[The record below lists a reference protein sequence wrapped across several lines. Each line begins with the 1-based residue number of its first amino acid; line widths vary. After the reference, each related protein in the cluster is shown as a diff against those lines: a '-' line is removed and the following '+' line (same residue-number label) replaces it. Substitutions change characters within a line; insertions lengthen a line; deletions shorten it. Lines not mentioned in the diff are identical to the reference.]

1 MLPVEGSRRGGSKP
15 NVATM
20 TQWLA
25 SLTDGFGPLMLGFA
39 ALFAFAESGLG
50 LGSFLPGESVILA
63 LAVGTDQWQ
72 HKALLFGAVAL
83 GASVGDHVGYG
94 LGRHLGGRL
103 RDTRAVRRLGV
114 EHWDRAVGFVRRHG
128 ASAVVLSRLLPVI
141 RTLVPAIAGVSGL
154 RYRRFLAASI
164 TGSALWAALWVGAGA
179 AARWAYASLA
189 DTLGPAWIAFGVATV
204 VVIALLVR
212 PSIARSRRRRSPA
225 QSRRASGP
233 PPPYRPSGHTRT
245 RSRC

>member
-1 MLPVEGSRRGGSKP
+1 MLPLEGSRRAGPEPS
-15 NVATM
+15 VATM
-20 TQWLA
+20 TEWLA

-63 LAVGTDQWQ
+63 LAVGTDHWQ
-72 HKALLFGAVAL
+72 QKALLLGAVAL
-83 GASVGDHVGYG
+83 GASAGDHVGYG

-114 EHWDRAVGFVRRHG
+114 EHWDRAVGFVRGHG
-128 ASAVVLSRLLPVI
+128 ASAVILSRLLPVI

-154 RYRRFLAASI
+154 PYRRFLAASI

-179 AARWAYASLA
+179 AARWAYGLLA
-189 DTLGPAWIAFGVATV
+189 DSLGPAWIVVGVGTV
-204 VVIALLVR
+204 VVIVLVVR
-212 PSIARSRRRRSPA
+212 PSITRSRRRRSPA
-225 QSRRASGP
+225 RSRRAYG
-233 PPPYRPSGHTRT
+233 RPR
-245 RSRC
+245 RCRP